1 MSYES
6 TFGWRDLCF
15 CFANTFQC
23 INLLTKGNGMKQKLL
38 IAALAM
44 LGSVTAHAGAI
55 LIVNNSAATSE
66 PGTTDSVTDNLQAL
80 HLAVGNTVTITSD
93 IPASL
98 AGYSQVW
105 DVSFSNNG
113 ALTAAGQSLY
123 LGFLQ
128 GGGGLFLMGE
138 NSGFMGRNDSIF
150 SLIAAAGGGSI
161 GFSSACGGSQVVH
174 APFTGPNAVAS
185 VNYAAPGCFDGNGT
199 GEWITSNDGDLTGA
213 GIAFGVGDLANAAAG
228 ALTSILDV
236 NFMMNDYDLP
246 HSQNLTK
253 NLIGFVG
260 DQVNPPNG
268 VPEPATLALV
278 GLGLLGWGAV
288 RRKA

>member
-1 MSYES
+1 
-6 TFGWRDLCF
+6 
-15 CFANTFQC
+15 
-23 INLLTKGNGMKQKLL
+23 MKQKLL

-66 PGTTDSVTDNLQAL
+66 TNTTSAVTNNLQAL

-93 IPASL
+93 IPVLL

-105 DVSFSNNG
+105 DVSFDNNA
-113 ALTAAGQSLY
+113 ALTAADQSLY

-138 NSGFMGRNDSIF
+138 NSSFMTRNNSIF
-150 SLIAAAGGGSI
+150 SLIAAAGGGSV
-161 GFSSACGGSQVVH
+161 GFSGTCPGGQTVH

-199 GEWITSNDGDLTGA
+199 GEWITSVAGDLTGA

-236 NFMMNDYDLP
+236 NFMMNSFDVP
-246 HSQNLTK
+246 ASQNLTK

-260 DQVNPPNG
+260 DQVDPPNG
-268 VPEPATLALV
+268 VPEPATLALL
-278 GLGLLGWGAV
+278 GLGLLGLGAA